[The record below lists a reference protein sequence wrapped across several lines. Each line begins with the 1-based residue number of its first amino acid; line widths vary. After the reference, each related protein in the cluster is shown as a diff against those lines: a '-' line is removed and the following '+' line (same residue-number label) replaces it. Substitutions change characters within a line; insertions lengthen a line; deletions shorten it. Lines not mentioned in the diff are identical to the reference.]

1 VSCTA
6 YTRRVFFRRSEEPE
20 PIGRAAGVD
29 EYRRTART
37 SVLGTGTLACPACDL
52 PVALGGRAVA
62 PAAALDCPFCG
73 HAGAVRDFLSLVAPT
88 RPARVRVRVVM
99 RAAGSARARR

>member
-1 VSCTA
+1 M
-6 YTRRVFFRRSEEPE
+6 FFRRSEEPE

-52 PVALGGRAVA
+52 PVALGGRTVA

-73 HAGAVRDFLSLVAPT
+73 HAGAVRDFLSLAPPT
-88 RPARVRVRVVM
+88 RPARVTVRVVM
-99 RAAGSARARR
+99 RARSARARR